1 MASKHH
7 VLIVGAGTGGLMLA
21 MLLER
26 ASISYQVFEKAKE
39 LKPLGSAIVIT
50 SLMHV
55 FEQLG
60 MKEDILAMSKPFGAL
75 HIRDETLNLK
85 GSFFVRHP
93 YSYDNKER
101 YAYSEVDNIFLNRV
115 RHFSCPLGGTFG
127 DILDS
132 TPKDVISKVVLE
144 NKMVPFGGQGANM
157 AILSAVELANL
168 LYDTESVTQEETTH
182 VFKEYYET
190 RHKISRIAVEQ
201 SNQNGALIHKR
212 GILGDFARYLFLN
225 WAPAWL
231 IKMHADRF
239 NDYRPQLHEKREDCA
254 MISCIIFVFSP
265 SCPAQHNLRFM
276 AFKPHVLIVG
286 AGTGGLMLALLLEK
300 AGISYEVFEKTKVL
314 KPLGSA
320 IVLSS
325 VIHIFEQMGMYDA
338 INSLSKPFGAQ
349 RIRDED
355 LNLKGTFLC
364 RHPGVDTQE
373 RYGDYNRVVARPDL
387 IQLLLSH
394 IPANKIHYN
403 KRVGRIEQDNDRAV
417 VHCQDDSSYTGT
429 IVVGADG
436 AYSAIRENMYKELKE
451 KGTLPKADAQP
462 MRCNYG
468 CVVGVTHALDPE
480 VYPVLKEEF
489 CEFEAVLG
497 TDSPFT
503 CWYMPLT
510 ENRMGWMIIQDIRGQ
525 TCHKMLPFGAQ
536 GANMGI
542 FSALEL
548 ANRLFDM
555 GTNSQ
560 EEITRIFE
568 EYYEVRHKPAQW
580 FVEYSNGVGDLLH
593 RKGMIGHIIRYI
605 ALNWIPRPMIIK
617 TGNFMFDYRPQ
628 ANFLPFVKMRGIF
641 TSSQRAGMPYLV
653 KHPPLA
659 ITQHMEPR
667 KCLQY

>member
-1 MASKHH
+1 
-7 VLIVGAGTGGLMLA
+7 
-21 MLLER
+21 
-26 ASISYQVFEKAKE
+26 
-39 LKPLGSAIVIT
+39 
-50 SLMHV
+50 
-55 FEQLG
+55 
-60 MKEDILAMSKPFGAL
+60 
-75 HIRDETLNLK
+75 
-85 GSFFVRHP
+85 
-93 YSYDNKER
+93 
-101 YAYSEVDNIFLNRV
+101 
-115 RHFSCPLGGTFG
+115 
-127 DILDS
+127 
-132 TPKDVISKVVLE
+132 
-144 NKMVPFGGQGANM
+144 
-157 AILSAVELANL
+157 
-168 LYDTESVTQEETTH
+168 
-182 VFKEYYET
+182 
-190 RHKISRIAVEQ
+190 
-201 SNQNGALIHKR
+201 
-212 GILGDFARYLFLN
+212 
-225 WAPAWL
+225 
-231 IKMHADRF
+231 
-239 NDYRPQLHEKREDCA
+239 
-254 MISCIIFVFSP
+254 
-265 SCPAQHNLRFM
+265 M
-276 AFKPHVLIVG
+276 AFKPHILIVG

-349 RIRDED
+349 RIRDEG

-403 KRVGRIEQDNDRAV
+403 KRVGRIKQDNDKAV
-417 VHCQDDSSYTGT
+417 IHCQDDSSYTGT

-497 TDSPFT
+497 ADSPFT

-525 TCHKMLPFGAQ
+525 SKEAAQGLTAWGADAAMDICDRVRHFRCPYTGTFGDMIERTPKDLISKVMLEDKMLPFGAQ

-548 ANRLFDM
+548 ANRLFDLE
-555 GTNSQ
+555 TNSQ

-580 FVEYSNGVGDLLH
+580 FVDYSNGVGDLLH
-593 RKGMIGHIIRYI
+593 RKGMIGNIIRYI

-641 TSSQRAGMPYLV
+641 TSRSNAPSKRLV
-653 KHPPLA
+653 QESGTVCA
-659 ITQHMEPR
+659 I
-667 KCLQY
+667 